1 MAAAKRFWLAI
12 VLAIVGVV
20 ALVFGI
26 LAATIWQPAQ
36 HISASA
42 DPDEPFVMVR
52 EGVLGLYGNEVTVTL
67 TADDPDD
74 YVWMASGLGPDV
86 SAWLHGHDF
95 NVITGTESMTQ
106 LAMEKQGVGT
116 SQSGDEQS
124 GMETSQSDEAAQS
137 EDVSEEPS
145 TEDTAQA
152 QSGQGSQSG
161 AEPPVSPIQSDMWS
175 NMREGKGELA
185 VPFSAEGLS
194 SVLLIS
200 GNGTDP
206 APKVTLTWEY
216 PRPNV
221 AAWILFPV
229 ACVFIL
235 LSIVVA
241 IAVSARTRRL
251 NKAKKTLSDR
261 AAADEMATGAVPIE
275 EVKSKLKSAPEK
287 PSEAEVPESEE
298 SPVEQSEELQ
308 TFAPPA
314 ENEPAVVT
322 GDAES
327 PRPEEEA
334 SVQSE
339 RTEGG
344 DERTELVTT
353 ESGMMNLAALQGGG
367 RFPTRRALRDARARG
382 VEKLVV
388 EGVDYSTTSIPPSPK
403 SETSLSE
410 TTIPPTSIN
419 WRSKKGAAKFG
430 SGKPKDQK

>member
-26 LAATIWQPAQ
+26 LAAIIWQPAQ

-95 NVITGTESMTQ
+95 NVITGTESTTQ

-124 GMETSQSDEAAQS
+124 GAETSQSDEAAQS
-137 EDVSEEPS
+137 EGVSEEPS

-175 NMREGKGELA
+175 NMREGKGELS
-185 VPFSAEGLS
+185 VPLSAEGLS

-235 LSIVVA
+235 LSIAVA

-275 EVKSKLKSAPEK
+275 EVKSKLKPAPEE
-287 PSEAEVPESEE
+287 PSDEIPESEE

-322 GDAES
+322 GDAEP
-327 PRPEEEA
+327 PRTEEEA
-334 SVQSE
+334 PQHHE
-339 RTEGG
+339 RTEAV

-388 EGVDYSTTSIPPSPK
+388 EGVDYSTTSIPQSSK
-403 SETSLSE
+403 TETPLSE
-410 TTIPPTSIN
+410 TTIPTTSIK